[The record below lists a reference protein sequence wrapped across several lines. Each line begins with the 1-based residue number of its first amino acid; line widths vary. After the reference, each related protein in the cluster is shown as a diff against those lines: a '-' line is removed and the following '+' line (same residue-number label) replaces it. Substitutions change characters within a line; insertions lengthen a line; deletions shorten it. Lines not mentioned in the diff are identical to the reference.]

1 MSKKSKGFQDTVHKP
16 FGVLLASRPPK
27 QAGRTGSSLVALG
40 LHAILGSAVV
50 YATIQAVEEVHEE
63 EVIVELTARTFLPP
77 PPPPPPP
84 PSVEVPDVERPQG
97 FQTFKMPTAIPIEI
111 PPPAASWDIR
121 AKDVTG
127 EGVAGGRDFGRL
139 VNPTDTVAKPDRDT
153 PSFTPHTVRPE
164 ISNRSEVQ
172 RALVSEYPAMLRD
185 AQIGGT
191 VVVWLFIDTEGRV
204 ENSKVQTTS
213 GYPMLDAAALKVA
226 NTMRFT
232 PAFNRDQKVPVWVSI
247 PITFTVGGMR

>member
-16 FGVLLASRPPK
+16 FGVLLASKPPK

-40 LHAILGSAVV
+40 LHIVLGTAVV
-50 YATIQAVEEVHEE
+50 YATIQAVEEVQEE
-63 EVIVELTARTFLPP
+63 EVVVELSAATFLPP

-84 PSVEVPDVERPQG
+84 PSVEVPEIERPRG
-97 FQTFKMPTAIPIEI
+97 FQTFLAPTMIPVDI

-121 AKDVTG
+121 RGDVTG
-127 EGVAGGRDFGRL
+127 EGLAGGVADGLRVPREDSI
-139 VNPTDTVAKPDRDT
+139 AKPDRDT

-164 ISNRSEVQ
+164 VTNRSEVQ

-191 VVVWLFIDTEGRV
+191 VLVWLFVDTDGRV
-204 ENSKVQTTS
+204 ENSKVQQTS

-247 PITFTVGGMR
+247 PITFKVN